1 MPDLSLTSLI
11 TKAKARVYVRRMA
24 SSRLFEVVI
33 NHRDKPQ
40 STISNL
46 SWHEA
51 QQKLHEQR
59 LLMALQT
66 LNLTPS
72 RISEYLK
79 RLEEEYFQRTGKFE
93 DDLKWLN
100 STVSLNLVTTRR
112 APYVPQR
119 LRQ

>member
-1 MPDLSLTSLI
+1 MPDYSLTSLI

-24 SSRLFEVVI
+24 SSKLYEIVI
-33 NHRDKPQ
+33 DPRDKALT
-40 STISNL
+40 TIPDL
-46 SWHEA
+46 SWYEA

-59 LLMALQT
+59 LLIALQT

-72 RISEYLK
+72 RITEYLK

-100 STVSLNLVTTRR
+100 NTVNLNLVTTRR

>member
-1 MPDLSLTSLI
+1 MPSYSLTSLS
-11 TKAKARVYVRRMA
+11 TKVKARVYVRRMT
-24 SSRLFEVVI
+24 SSKLFEVVL
-33 NHRDKPQ
+33 NYRDKPW
-40 STISNL
+40 STISGL
-46 SWHEA
+46 SWYEA

-72 RISEYLK
+72 KIAEYLK
-79 RLEEEYFQRTGKFE
+79 LLDEEYFGRTGKFE

-100 STVSLNLVTTRR
+100 NTVNLHLVTTRR

>member
-1 MPDLSLTSLI
+1 MPSYSLTSLA
-11 TKAKARVYVRRMA
+11 TKVKARVYARRMA

-33 NHRDKPQ
+33 NHRDKPW

-59 LLMALQT
+59 LIMALQT

-72 RISEYLK
+72 RISEYIK
-79 RLEEEYFQRTGKFE
+79 RLEDEYFQRTGKFE
-93 DDLKWLN
+93 DDLKWLDQ
-100 STVSLNLVTTRR
+100 TVNLSLITTRR
-112 APYVPQR
+112 TPYVPKR